1 MFAAVGLAPC
11 GLSTASAPVGTTF
24 SIPFSVF
31 DDGLPQ
37 LWASVNRTVLIV
49 SPCSS
54 GQRTTLVA
62 LLLSTS
68 LEQVNTYCTSARSV
82 GKRIDTVASCHFTK
96 VTLGTFCTSCMLT
109 ASPTSLREL
118 CVSTFPFW
126 KQGEDFALAA
136 TFCR

>member
-37 LWASVNRTVLIV
+37 LWSSVNRTVLIV

-54 GQRTTLVA
+54 GQRTSVVA
-62 LLLSTS
+62 VLLSPS
-68 LEQVNTYCTSARSV
+68 LEQVNTFCSSAR
-82 GKRIDTVASCHFTK
+82 GADKHIDTVASCHLRK
-96 VTLGTFCTSCMLT
+96 VSPGTFCNCCMLI

-118 CVSTFPFW
+118 CVSTFPLL